1 MRANSFDQSQV
12 FPVRM
17 DVSCLLL
24 HYLKRPAY
32 LGELPSESSVSDLA
46 FEGLGIRTQENL
58 ASCL

>member
-46 FEGLGIRTQENL
+46 FEGLGIRT
-58 ASCL
+58 